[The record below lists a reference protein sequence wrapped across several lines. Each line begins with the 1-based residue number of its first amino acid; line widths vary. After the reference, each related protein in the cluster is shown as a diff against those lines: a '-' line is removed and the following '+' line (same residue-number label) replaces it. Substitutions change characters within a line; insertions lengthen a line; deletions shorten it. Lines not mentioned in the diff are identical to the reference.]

1 MASLDKTMVTMVN
14 LNGEP
19 VDLGREM
26 TASEAIN
33 ELRAADC
40 MGSVEGATP
49 TVVDG
54 ILSFEFNNGDKGN
67 L

>member
-49 TVVDG
+49 IAVDG